1 MFLQKTSTSRVG
13 ETHEANKRH
22 RKWPVHERRVIPGGR
37 GPTTATWQQG
47 LARSREEACGAV
59 GLGVGTG
66 VFRAEQNHEQST
78 EMGRSWGG
86 WGWGS
91 RVMRTVLEWKDHEV
105 GGGQTQKDL
114 KYHVEELGLLSSRL

>member
-1 MFLQKTSTSRVG
+1 MRPINVIESGQC
-13 ETHEANKRH
+13 HE
-22 RKWPVHERRVIPGGR
+22 RVIPGGR
-37 GPTTATWQQG
+37 GPTTATWQRGHSTVQ
-47 LARSREEACGAV
+47 EEACGAV

-66 VFRAEQNHEQST
+66 ECSGQSRTMSQST

-91 RVMRTVLEWKDHEV
+91 RVMRTVLEWKDCMRA

-114 KYHVEELGLLSSRL
+114 KYHVEELGLYPPGFEGV